1 MDESYQTSS
10 NLETR
15 NSAVNDQTL
24 DDADAINDNI
34 EPTKKARGM
43 SIEYL
48 EVIVVE
54 DYSLAL
60 TYMINSMPDYRYK
73 HCCNLYMVTNV
84 KVATMFRC
92 LKELSAKLHYD
103 FNPTVLLS
111 QFF

>member
-60 TYMINSMPDYRYK
+60 TYMINSMPDYRYRYK
-73 HCCNLYMVTNV
+73 KETNDGDKLYYQCKGCNNV
-84 KVATMFRC
+84 
-92 LKELSAKLHYD
+92 
-103 FNPTVLLS
+103 
-111 QFF
+111 